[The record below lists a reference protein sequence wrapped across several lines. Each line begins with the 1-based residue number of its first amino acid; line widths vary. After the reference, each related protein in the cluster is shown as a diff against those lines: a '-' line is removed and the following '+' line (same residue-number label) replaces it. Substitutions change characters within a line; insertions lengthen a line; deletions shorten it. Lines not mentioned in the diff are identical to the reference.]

1 MKPAPMNLPIR
12 NKLFLSHL
20 LLVVFIAGTIGVYFY
35 ISASQSLLLRLQERL
50 QASAALIGPMIDA
63 DEIRHLRGIEDT
75 SRPDYINNLAKLR
88 TLRRMNP
95 DIAYLYVMRQEG
107 EKVYFVLD
115 SDETKDQALPGHE
128 YKHRIPSLLQ
138 GFTAMAVDDKIIR
151 DEWGSFLSGY
161 APIRNSQGEF
171 LVGIDMRADEVTD
184 KYRHLRIS
192 GLVSLL
198 AAGGLAFVLSRFLAD
213 RFMVPIDLTISR
225 CARITGGHLDEQIS
239 LRTNDEFDRLLGAF
253 NTMSAT
259 LAAAEEKKR
268 QVMASLRQARDELE
282 IRVRQ
287 RTNDL
292 KEVNDKLTREIAERL
307 AAQKALQEVAT
318 IDPLTRLYNRRSFLE
333 QIEHEAIR
341 SRRNRRPFAVVMV
354 DIDHFKNINDDF
366 GHAAGDSILMETAL
380 RMKGMLRGQDMIA
393 RWGGEEFV
401 ILLVDTDLDGGA
413 IVAEKIR
420 RRIADGIYYFAGE
433 TLWVTAS
440 FGLAEYQ
447 GETNLEELI
456 KAADTALYR
465 AKERGRDRVEIHRA
479 QQPGS
484 LS

>member
-1 MKPAPMNLPIR
+1 MNLPIR

-171 LVGIDMRADEVTD
+171 LVGIDMRADEV
-184 KYRHLRIS
+184 RN
-192 GLVSLL
+192 L
-198 AAGGLAFVLSRFLAD
+198 AAMLLIAD
-213 RFMVPIDLTISR
+213 RGGVSR
-225 CARITGGHLDEQIS
+225 AC
-239 LRTNDEFDRLLGAF
+239 
-253 NTMSAT
+253 
-259 LAAAEEKKR
+259 AAACTQR
-268 QVMASLRQARDELE
+268 AVRSGRSVCSCSGGPNPSMITSFSTRDGCEP
-282 IRVRQ
+282 
-287 RTNDL
+287 
-292 KEVNDKLTREIAERL
+292 A
-307 AAQKALQEVAT
+307 
-318 IDPLTRLYNRRSFLE
+318 
-333 QIEHEAIR
+333 
-341 SRRNRRPFAVVMV
+341 
-354 DIDHFKNINDDF
+354 
-366 GHAAGDSILMETAL
+366 
-380 RMKGMLRGQDMIA
+380 
-393 RWGGEEFV
+393 
-401 ILLVDTDLDGGA
+401 
-413 IVAEKIR
+413 
-420 RRIADGIYYFAGE
+420 
-433 TLWVTAS
+433 
-440 FGLAEYQ
+440 
-447 GETNLEELI
+447 
-456 KAADTALYR
+456 
-465 AKERGRDRVEIHRA
+465 
-479 QQPGS
+479 
-484 LS
+484 